1 MNIQT
6 IALQAEQLMK
16 EYQAGN
22 ITNDEYKELVA
33 NMKLLEAVNEQ
44 TANLE
49 ENITYRNMIVTAIN
63 IATALA

>member
-22 ITNDEYKELVA
+22 ITDDEYKELVA